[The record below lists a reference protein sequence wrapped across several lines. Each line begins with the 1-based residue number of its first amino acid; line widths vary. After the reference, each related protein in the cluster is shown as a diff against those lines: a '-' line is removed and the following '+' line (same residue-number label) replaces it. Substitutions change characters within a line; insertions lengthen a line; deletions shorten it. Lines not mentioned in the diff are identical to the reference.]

1 MSQAYH
7 GRGTF
12 CSERMIQRHN
22 SKNIAVV
29 TTYIS
34 DYIFPRLIQG
44 MDRVLTA
51 NGYSIILKN
60 TGNSR
65 TNEAKVL
72 QELLDKPIDGL
83 IIEPSKSQILCRHLN
98 LYQMLDQYE
107 IPYVFI
113 QGSYPQMMD
122 RPHILMDDC
131 KGGYLLTKYLLGTG
145 HRKIVGVFKADD
157 SQGAQRHLG
166 YARALNEAGISYD
179 PEMVIWFHTEDR
191 KQKPGLMMKL
201 FLEAKREFDA
211 VVCYNDQIA
220 ILVIRALR
228 EQGVRIPE
236 DVSVTGYD
244 NSAMAGSGEIG
255 LTTHRPPPGK
265 AGRDGGGAD
274 PGENTES
281 TRGGQPSRTADSA
294 GADCQGIGCRQKLTG
309 QSPSGRVPGSEGN
322 RTGILS
328 VAGRAKTII
337 WRGNNM
343 SMDKNTVVQA
353 IESGKTALGIEFGST
368 RIKAVLVGEDNAPVA
383 SGSHDWENRYE
394 NGIWTYTLEDIWGGL
409 QDCYQK
415 LAEDV
420 KSQYSVTL
428 KKIGAIG
435 FSAMM
440 HGYMAFDKD
449 GKLLVP
455 FRTWRNSITEEA
467 SEKLTELFQYNIPQ
481 RWSIAHLYQAILNGE
496 EHVPQIDFLTT
507 LDGYV
512 HWKLTGE
519 KTLGIG
525 EASGMFPID
534 SETKTYRQDMMDKF
548 EALIAEKHYPWKLSE
563 ILPKVLVAGEHAGTL
578 TAEGA
583 QLLDVSG
590 NLEAGVPLC
599 PSEGDAGTGMVA
611 TNSVTRRTGNVSAG
625 TSVFAMVVL
634 EKELSRVYPE
644 IDMVTT
650 PTGNPVAMVHANN
663 CTSDLNA
670 WVGIFKE
677 FAEAFGIKV
686 DMNELFKTPV
696 QQSAGR

>member
-1 MSQAYH
+1 M
-7 GRGTF
+7 
-12 CSERMIQRHN
+12 
-22 SKNIAVV
+22 
-29 TTYIS
+29 
-34 DYIFPRLIQG
+34 
-44 MDRVLTA
+44 
-51 NGYSIILKN
+51 
-60 TGNSR
+60 
-65 TNEAKVL
+65 
-72 QELLDKPIDGL
+72 
-83 IIEPSKSQILCRHLN
+83 CR
-98 LYQMLDQYE
+98 
-107 IPYVFI
+107 
-113 QGSYPQMMD
+113 
-122 RPHILMDDC
+122 
-131 KGGYLLTKYLLGTG
+131 
-145 HRKIVGVFKADD
+145 
-157 SQGAQRHLG
+157 
-166 YARALNEAGISYD
+166 
-179 PEMVIWFHTEDR
+179 
-191 KQKPGLMMKL
+191 
-201 FLEAKREFDA
+201 
-211 VVCYNDQIA
+211 
-220 ILVIRALR
+220 
-228 EQGVRIPE
+228 
-236 DVSVTGYD
+236 
-244 NSAMAGSGEIG
+244 SA
-255 LTTHRPPPGK
+255 
-265 AGRDGGGAD
+265 
-274 PGENTES
+274 PGE
-281 TRGGQPSRTADSA
+281 
-294 GADCQGIGCRQKLTG
+294 
-309 QSPSGRVPGSEGN
+309 
-322 RTGILS
+322 
-328 VAGRAKTII
+328 
-337 WRGNNM
+337 
-343 SMDKNTVVQA
+343 
-353 IESGKTALGIEFGST
+353 TALQ
-368 RIKAVLVGEDNAPVA
+368 RK
-383 SGSHDWENRYE
+383 R
-394 NGIWTYTLEDIWGGL
+394 
-409 QDCYQK
+409 QR
-415 LAEDV
+415 
-420 KSQYSVTL
+420 
-428 KKIGAIG
+428 
-435 FSAMM
+435 SAR
-440 HGYMAFDKD
+440 
-449 GKLLVP
+449 L
-455 FRTWRNSITEEA
+455 
-467 SEKLTELFQYNIPQ
+467 YNIPQ